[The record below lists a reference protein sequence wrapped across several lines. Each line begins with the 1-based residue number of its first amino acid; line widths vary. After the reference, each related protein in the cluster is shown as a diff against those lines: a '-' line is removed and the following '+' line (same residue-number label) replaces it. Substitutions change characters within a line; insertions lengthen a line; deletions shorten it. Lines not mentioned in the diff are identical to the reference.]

1 MEDNNIDN
9 DHDHD
14 HDHEEQQQ
22 AADQR
27 RLYLISLLQR
37 KNTCIKRTGNKI
49 DELVVEFLV
58 KTENDLHEHLCCNKA
73 GDDYQ
78 GLDKD
83 RDTEQEVEATIRFF
97 PNVLSRK
104 KKARRWSGGE
114 DQMWVE
120 YGHSMYPIHFLF
132 SLCLPG
138 GRDSRS
144 KYICNLKAVSFVPIV
159 ARLAIEFD
167 RRQRGG
173 LLTKGIT
180 HNHARR
186 NALRSL
192 MMSSHFINHDNNTE
206 HHRLVD
212 NEFLTVMI
220 RLREMGL
227 LKKKDVCVKG
237 LVARI
242 CCEETVFAENR
253 FQFLVEWNPNAL
265 TQVGDISG
273 CTPIYYAAMLS
284 TLQGFRMVLEYGIRY
299 FPRKKGISLLFKKSN
314 KPKPNRLN
322 PPYRFNTPFQWACER
337 FGYEQVM
344 QVIHHSAPQ
353 LHIFEALLSVAID
366 EEIHLDC
373 VYFLLRREP
382 DVLVNFMM
390 SSSVGV
396 SCSNDD
402 DDDTNSNEN
411 EDEKL

>member
-1 MEDNNIDN
+1 MKPHHLQEGS
-9 DHDHD
+9 
-14 HDHEEQQQ
+14 
-22 AADQR
+22 R
-27 RLYLISLLQR
+27 RFSAVSLLNR
-37 KNTCIKRTGNKI
+37 
-49 DELVVEFLV
+49 
-58 KTENDLHEHLCCNKA
+58 
-73 GDDYQ
+73 
-78 GLDKD
+78 
-83 RDTEQEVEATIRFF
+83 
-97 PNVLSRK
+97 
-104 KKARRWSGGE
+104 GE

-138 GRDSRS
+138 GRDSS

-159 ARLAIEFD
+159 ARLAIELD
-167 RRQRGG
+167 RRPRGG

-180 HNHARR
+180 RNHARGK
-186 NALRSL
+186 ALQSL
-192 MMSSHFINHDNNTE
+192 MMSSHLINHDNNTE

-220 RLREMGL
+220 RLRKMGL
-227 LKKKDVCVKG
+227 LKKKDVCVKE

-242 CCEETVFAENR
+242 CCCEETVFAENR
-253 FQFLVEWNPNAL
+253 FQFLVEWNPIAL

-273 CTPIYYAAMLS
+273 YTPLHYAASFS

-299 FPRKKGISLLFKKSN
+299 FPRKKGISLLFKKC
-314 KPKPNRLN
+314 KKITLLN
-322 PPYRFNTPFQWACER
+322 PLGTINAPFQLACER

-344 QVIHHSAPQ
+344 QVIDYNAPQ
-353 LHIFEALLSVAID
+353 LNIIEALLSVAID

-382 DVLVNFMM
+382 NVLVNFMM

-402 DDDTNSNEN
+402 NDDTNSDENEN
-411 EDEKL
+411 EKHNESEHLTNE